1 MKEQIK
7 HSRDRLRIR
16 SPFVRTDSSRSYPDF
31 TIVDADTGI
40 TWYWEHLGMLGA
52 SEYDEKWVAKQ
63 PWHRTNGI
71 LHESEAGRTARRL
84 QQQNAKG
91 STTLKSRGWSKRSK
105 TVGEVCYSLPSRYLA
120 QRIAS
125 APPSS
130 SIILKNAALNQI
142 GDVAQRRVG
151 WSLFNFRLLGRSK
164 LALEPIEQAI
174 QHIALALVERGAS
187 MHFPG
192 AWFPSRVGK
201 DIPHAVECVA
211 KVRGEP
217 QEPRRDVEIAH

>member
-71 LHESEAGRTARRL
+71 LHESEGGPNGTPVTTTEREGIDYAQIARL
-84 QQQNAKG
+84 IK
-91 STTLKSRGWSKRSK
+91 K
-105 TVGEVCYSLPSRYLA
+105 
-120 QRIAS
+120 I
-125 APPSS
+125 
-130 SIILKNAALNQI
+130 KN
-142 GDVAQRRVG
+142 GG
-151 WSLFNFRLLGRSK
+151 
-164 LALEPIEQAI
+164 
-174 QHIALALVERGAS
+174 
-187 MHFPG
+187 
-192 AWFPSRVGK
+192 
-201 DIPHAVECVA
+201 
-211 KVRGEP
+211 
-217 QEPRRDVEIAH
+217 

>member
-91 STTLKSRGWSKRSK
+91 STTLKSRG
-105 TVGEVCYSLPSRYLA
+105 
-120 QRIAS
+120 
-125 APPSS
+125 
-130 SIILKNAALNQI
+130 
-142 GDVAQRRVG
+142 
-151 WSLFNFRLLGRSK
+151 
-164 LALEPIEQAI
+164 
-174 QHIALALVERGAS
+174 
-187 MHFPG
+187 
-192 AWFPSRVGK
+192 
-201 DIPHAVECVA
+201 
-211 KVRGEP
+211 
-217 QEPRRDVEIAH
+217 